1 MLPSLAPG
9 AEGLLV
15 VALTVMVIPLHG
27 FGGVVPPP
35 LLQDPLIKTVDTIT
49 KMIEEVEL
57 QSLISQF

>member
-15 VALTVMVIPLHG
+15 VALTVTVIPLHG

-35 LLQDPLIKTVDTIT
+35 LLQDPLIKTVERIT
-49 KMIEEVEL
+49 NRIEEVKL
-57 QSLISQF
+57 